1 MSRNTECTQTRL
13 PIITARGDTTESAD
27 LGKASG
33 PSIASSCKN
42 LAYHDRMRRGRT
54 EHEYSSTKLE
64 LGFLYWS
71 SAFTALIQQCL
82 HVYSSLN
89 VDLQKLCLAAHK

>member
-1 MSRNTECTQTRL
+1 M
-13 PIITARGDTTESAD
+13 ESAD

-33 PSIASSCKN
+33 PSIASSCTD
-42 LAYHDRMRRGRT
+42 LAYHGCIRRGGT
-54 EHEYSSTKLE
+54 EHEYSSTKSG

-71 SAFTALIQQCL
+71 SAFTALIQKCL
-82 HVYSSLN
+82 HVYSSSN